1 MTQQLRL
8 AILGPGDVAQ
18 RDYLPEWH
26 RIADIA
32 TVVAVCGR
40 GEQRARAT
48 AEELGASWFTDLS
61 QMLDEARIDA
71 VVNLTPIHDH
81 EATTMVCLEAGAH
94 VYSEKPLATSVA
106 GAIRQRDEAA
116 RRGLVLAA
124 APSVMLFPQVRL
136 VASMLAR
143 GEIGQVHTV
152 RGLGFGGI
160 PPWLGYTSD
169 PSPFFRAGAGP
180 HVDLGVYPLQAITG
194 LLGPIQRVS
203 AMSART
209 RGGFEVADGPA
220 AGDRVPMEV
229 DDAWVM
235 IAELGAPTL
244 VSLESNFTSHGTR
257 SAELELMGEQG
268 TIALSLLEPSAPL
281 EVLGPDGEWSRH
293 EVPGVERSAGPDHIL
308 GVRHLAECIRDG
320 VAPIIGADHAIHV
333 LSVLEAAERSAE
345 QGVHV
350 NVAPTGWFGP
360 SEPGD
365 EPAPDPQTTR
375 SMR

>member
-1 MTQQLRL
+1 MTAPLRL

-18 RDYLPEWH
+18 RDYLPELP
-26 RIADIA
+26 RIADLA
-32 TVVAVCGR
+32 TVVAVCGL
-40 GEQRARAT
+40 GESRARAT
-48 AEELGASWFTDLS
+48 AEQLGASWFTDVS
-61 QMLDEARIDA
+61 QMLEASHLDV

-81 EATTMVCLEAGAH
+81 EATTMLCLEAGAH

-106 GAIRQRDEAA
+106 GATQLRDEAA

-136 VASMLAR
+136 AASMLAH

-169 PSPFFRAGAGP
+169 PAPFFRAGAGP
-180 HVDLGVYPLQAITG
+180 HVDLGVYPLHAITG
-194 LLGPIQRVS
+194 LLGPIHRVS

-209 RGGFEVADGPA
+209 RDGFEIADGPA
-220 AGDRVPMEV
+220 AGDRVAMEI

-235 IAELGAPTL
+235 IAELEGPSL

-268 TIALSLLEPSAPL
+268 TIALSLLDPTAPV
-281 EVLGPDGEWSRH
+281 EVLGPDGEWSTR

-308 GVRHLAECIRDG
+308 GVRHLAECIRDR

-333 LSVLEAAERSAE
+333 LSVLAAAERSAA
-345 QGVHV
+345 QGVHA
-350 NVAPTGWFGP
+350 NVAATDWLGP
-360 SEPGD
+360 SVPGD
-365 EPAPDPQTTR
+365 EPAPGPGR
-375 SMR
+375 RGA

>member
-1 MTQQLRL
+1 MSERLRL
-8 AILGPGDVAQ
+8 GILGPGDVAQ
-18 RDYLPEWH
+18 RDYLPELH
-26 RIADIA
+26 RISDLA

-40 GEQRARAT
+40 GEHRARAT
-48 AEELGASWFTDLS
+48 AGELGASWFTDVS
-61 QMLDEARIDA
+61 QMFDATDVDA

-81 EATTMVCLEAGAH
+81 ETTTMLCLEAGAH

-106 GAIRQRDEAA
+106 GATRLRDEAA

-124 APSVMLFPQVRL
+124 APSVLLFPQVRL
-136 VASMLAR
+136 AATMLSR
-143 GEIGQVHTV
+143 GDIGDVHTV

-180 HVDLGVYPLQAITG
+180 HVDLGVYPLHAITG

-209 RGGFEVADGPA
+209 RQSFEVVEGPA

-235 IAELGAPTL
+235 IAELAGSKL
-244 VSLESNFTSHGTR
+244 VSIESNFTSHGTR
-257 SAELELMGEQG
+257 SAELELMGELG
-268 TIALSLLEPSAPL
+268 TIALSLLDPSAPL
-281 EVLGPDGEWSRH
+281 EVLAPDGAWGTR
-293 EVPGVERSAGPDHIL
+293 EVPGVERHAGPDHVL
-308 GVRHLAECIRDG
+308 GVRHLVECVRDG

-333 LSVLEAAERSAE
+333 LSVLEAAQRSAAE
-345 QGVHV
+345 GVHAEV
-350 NVAPTGWFGP
+350 PATVWFAQNGTP
-360 SEPGD
+360 
-365 EPAPDPQTTR
+365 
-375 SMR
+375 

>member
-1 MTQQLRL
+1 MTEPLRL
-8 AILGPGDVAQ
+8 AIVGPGDVAQ
-18 RDYLPEWH
+18 RDYLPELS
-26 RIADIA
+26 RIADLA

-40 GEQRARAT
+40 GESRARAT
-48 AEELGASWFTDLS
+48 AEQLGASWFTDIS
-61 QMLDEARIDA
+61 QMLEASHLDV

-81 EATTMVCLEAGAH
+81 EATTMLCLEAGAH

-106 GAIRQRDEAA
+106 GATKLRDEAA

-136 VASMLAR
+136 AASMLAR

-180 HVDLGVYPLQAITG
+180 HVDLGVYPLHAITG
-194 LLGPIQRVS
+194 LLGPIHRVS

-209 RGGFEVADGPA
+209 RDGFEIADGPA
-220 AGDRVPMEV
+220 AGDRVVMEI

-235 IAELGAPTL
+235 IAELEGPSL

-268 TIALSLLEPSAPL
+268 TIALSLLDPSTPL
-281 EVLGPDGEWSRH
+281 EVLGPVGEWSTR
-293 EVPGVERSAGPDHIL
+293 EVPGVERSAGPDHML
-308 GVRHLAECIRDG
+308 GVRHLAECIRDR

-333 LSVLEAAERSAE
+333 LSVLAAAERSAAE
-345 QGVHV
+345 GVHAD
-350 NVAPTGWFGP
+350 VAATDWLGP
-360 SEPGD
+360 SVPGD
-365 EPAPDPQTTR
+365 EPAPGPGRQGA
-375 SMR
+375 